1 MSGFPFGADRWA
13 SGPVRFWGLDAYVDA
28 YGRVTYLPGIPSYY
42 FRYLKLEILEMVPS
56 KESLYVPPQDA
67 PHYYF

>member
-13 SGPVRFWGLDAYVDA
+13 SGPVHFWGSDGCVDA
-28 YGRVTYLPGIPSYY
+28 HGKVTYTSGIPSYK

-56 KESLYVPPQDA
+56 KESRYVPPQNA